1 MRFLFK
7 LAIATPLCLLSHA
20 CAQHEDSAGDPQF
33 DVGGEAVNPTQPAQ
47 PKDLVTAEGI
57 EAFHRALRNGEIPS
71 VDSLNIND
79 FLSQHRFALK
89 APQCELD
96 LCLHASIGRKNTF
109 IAQKPSTMVTVGLN
123 STVDPAS
130 LASAPRHIAVAIDSS
145 KAMQGATVQDVQRAL
160 RALHKEL
167 NSKDRVTVVAMG
179 SEARFLAQSATKD
192 NLDLD
197 TPLSAVGELNLYDG
211 LRQAFDELQEKRR
224 PNERRILIAALASD
238 PSEGIVDPQRL
249 GRLVESYSELGHD
262 FHAIAMGQGLDGA
275 QVRRLARVAG
285 GHFHSLASSKDLDKV
300 LGSSQ
305 ALNKVTLARDIDIR
319 LELPKNYTLRG
330 SYGAKIHSQGDSHVT
345 VRVPAF
351 DLVAKKGTQAEGSI
365 AQKVLVLELEQ
376 DPKNPSDRIGEL
388 RFSYVKGQG
397 QEEGE
402 GEDEGDERIEGGQRI
417 LIGPSSKAGEY
428 FENDAARRAFG
439 LISLYSAF
447 DRTLKLAAKDDHAR
461 ALQMLDTLQR
471 GVQGWLSSSAPEP
484 ATQQE
489 LNYVE
494 PLKKLV
500 GAQVDSRLPEGTPPI
515 DPIVDPG

>member
-1 MRFLFK
+1 MKLLFR
-7 LAIATPLCLLSHA
+7 LAVAAPLCIWNHG
-20 CAQHEDSAGDPQF
+20 CAQQEDSAGDPKF
-33 DVGGEAVNPTQPAQ
+33 NVKGGDPAKPGQANQPQ
-47 PKDLVTAEGI
+47 ETITAEGI

-71 VDSLNIND
+71 VDTLNIND
-79 FLSQHRFALK
+79 FLAQHRFALQ

-145 KAMQGATVQDVQRAL
+145 QAMQGAALQDVQRAL

-167 NSKDRVTVVAMG
+167 NSQDRVTLVAMS
-179 SEARFLAQSATKD
+179 SEARFVAQGATKN

-197 TPLSAVGELNLYDG
+197 TPLSAVGSLNLYDG

-224 PNERRILIAALASD
+224 PNERRILIAALGSN

-249 GRLVESYSELGHD
+249 RRLVESYSELGHD
-262 FHAIAMGQGLDGA
+262 FHAIAMGQAVNGA
-275 QVRRLARVAG
+275 QVRSLARYGG

-300 LGSSQ
+300 LGSPQ

-319 LELPKNYTLRG
+319 LELPPNYKLRG
-330 SYGAKIHSQGDSHVT
+330 SYGAKIHSKGDSHVT

-351 DLVAKKGTQAEGSI
+351 DLVAKKGTQAEGST
-365 AQKVLVLELEQ
+365 AQKVLVLELEH
-376 DPKNPSDRIGEL
+376 DSKRPGDRIGEL
-388 RFSYVKGQG
+388 RFSYLKGQERG
-397 QEEGE
+397 EGE
-402 GEDEGDERIEGGQRI
+402 GEGDDRIEGGKR
-417 LIGPSSKAGEY
+417 LLMAPSSREGEY

-447 DRTLKLAAKDDHAR
+447 ARTLKLAANDNHAR
-461 ALQMLDTLQR
+461 ALQMLDTLDR
-471 GVQGWLSSSAPEP
+471 GVNQWLANSAPEP

-489 LNYVE
+489 LKYVE

-500 GAQVDSRLPEGTPPI
+500 RAQVNSRLPAGTPPI